1 MGYWPHGFGMLFW
14 WAGIAAGASVIFWFF
29 ARFTRAPAQ
38 DESAEELLRRSFVA
52 GEIDETEF
60 YERLSV
66 LRGSE

>member
-1 MGYWPHGFGMLFW
+1 MGYWTHDFGMLYW
-14 WAGIAAGASVIFWFF
+14 WAGIAAASLVIFWFF
-29 ARFTRAPAQ
+29 ARFTPVPAQ
-38 DESAEELLRRSFVA
+38 DESAEELLRRSFAA